1 MSAAKEWK
9 TASGSLSLERPLVM
23 GVVNV
28 TPDSFSDGGR
38 WSTKEKAVEHAL
50 QLVREGADILDIGGE
65 STRPGAAPVSLSEEL
80 DRVIGV
86 IEALKGCGAALSV
99 DTVKAEVMREA
110 ARAGADILN
119 DINGFR
125 APGAEDAAVETGC
138 GLCIMHMQGE
148 PRTMQIKPM
157 YTDFFEEVKTF
168 LLERARLFETRG
180 VEPSKICLD
189 PGFGFGK
196 TVGQNFELLARTG
209 EFVASG
215 YPVLY
220 GMSRKSSLGAVTG
233 ISQPDRRVTASV
245 VAHVLAAEK
254 GAQILRVHDVAETVA
269 GLRILESTENFAQI
283 P

>member
-1 MSAAKEWK
+1 MIAAKEWK

-65 STRPGAAPVSLSEEL
+65 STRPGAAPVPLNEEL
-80 DRVIGV
+80 ERVIGV

-110 ARAGADILN
+110 ARVGVDILN

-125 APGAEDAAVETGC
+125 APGAFDAAVESGC

-148 PRTMQIKPM
+148 PRTMQIQPT
-157 YTDFFEEVKTF
+157 YTDFFEEVNAF
-168 LLERARLFETRG
+168 LMERARLFEMRG

-196 TVGQNFELLARTG
+196 TVGQNFELLARAA

-233 ISQPDRRVTASV
+233 ISQPDQRVTASV

-254 GAQILRVHDVAETVA
+254 GVQILRVHDVAETVA
-269 GLRILESTENFAQI
+269 GLRILESTENFDRI

>member
-1 MSAAKEWK
+1 MIAAKEWK
-9 TASGSLSLERPLVM
+9 TASGSLSLARPLVM

-65 STRPGAAPVSLSEEL
+65 STRPGAAPVPLNEEL

-86 IEALKGCGAALSV
+86 IEALRGCGAALSV

-110 ARAGADILN
+110 ARTGVDILN

-125 APGAEDAAVETGC
+125 APGAFDAAVESGC

-148 PRTMQIKPM
+148 PRTMQLQPT
-157 YTDFFEEVKTF
+157 YTDFFEEVNTF
-168 LLERARLFETRG
+168 LMERARLFEMRG

-189 PGFGFGK
+189 PR
-196 TVGQNFELLARTG
+196 LWIR
-209 EFVASG
+209 
-215 YPVLY
+215 
-220 GMSRKSSLGAVTG
+220 
-233 ISQPDRRVTASV
+233 
-245 VAHVLAAEK
+245 
-254 GAQILRVHDVAETVA
+254 
-269 GLRILESTENFAQI
+269 
-283 P
+283 

>member
-1 MSAAKEWK
+1 
-9 TASGSLSLERPLVM
+9 M

-65 STRPGAAPVSLSEEL
+65 STRPGAAPVPLNEEL

-86 IEALKGCGAALSV
+86 IEALRGCGAALSV

-110 ARAGADILN
+110 ARAGVDILN

-125 APGAEDAAVETGC
+125 APGAFDAAVESGC

-148 PRTMQIKPM
+148 PRTMQLQPT
-157 YTDFFEEVKTF
+157 YADFFEEVNTF
-168 LLERARLFETRG
+168 LMERARLFEMRG

-196 TVGQNFELLARTG
+196 TVGQNFELLARAAD
-209 EFVASG
+209 FVASG

-233 ISQPDRRVTASV
+233 ISQPDQRVTASV

-254 GAQILRVHDVAETVA
+254 GVQILRVHDVAETVA
-269 GLRILESTENFAQI
+269 GLRVLESTENFGQI

>member
-1 MSAAKEWK
+1 MIAAKEWK
-9 TASGSLSLERPLVM
+9 TASGSLSLARPLVM

-65 STRPGAAPVSLSEEL
+65 STRPGAAPVPLNEEL

-110 ARAGADILN
+110 ARAGVDILN

-125 APGAEDAAVETGC
+125 APGAFDAAVESGC

-148 PRTMQIKPM
+148 PRTMQLQPT
-157 YTDFFEEVKTF
+157 YTDFFEEVNTF
-168 LLERARLFETRG
+168 LMERARLFEMRG

-196 TVGQNFELLARTG
+196 TVGQNFELLARAA

-233 ISQPDRRVTASV
+233 ISQPDQRVTASV

-254 GAQILRVHDVAETVA
+254 GVRILRVHDVAETVA
-269 GLRILESTENFAQI
+269 GLRVLESTENFGQI